1 MQEKRLQKNIINYT
15 KNKMETILNLFLISV
30 IVVFI
35 VDISGAVDSLKSGIK
50 WILTR
55 GKMNS
60 SDYRLKPFDCSL
72 CCVWWCGLIYLLVT
86 GEFTLPYITVVC
98 LLACFSGLIKSSI
111 LLIEDAVVKI
121 IKVIYKLID

>member
-1 MQEKRLQKNIINYT
+1 MIKTLFDLLCIAII
-15 KNKMETILNLFLISV
+15 IV
-30 IVVFI
+30 II
-35 VDISGAVDSLKSGIK
+35 TDISDWVETVKKTISY
-50 WILTR
+50 ILTK
-55 GKMNS
+55 GKIVKTQF
-60 SDYRLKPFDCSL
+60 RLHLVDCSF
-72 CCVWWCGLIYLLVT
+72 CQIFWCGIIYLLVT